1 MSINT
6 QIQNIRSQ
14 LRHNGQ
20 GITSYLVVRV
30 IKELWDRVGVIG
42 YGIGIVVLYAITNY
56 LFTVVFGTTSTA
68 FGAGNVAALATLVAI
83 AYTSWIG
90 FITYEEY
97 TDRSL
102 SRSIRTRPSIAT
114 IDDAFRLLQSTDA
127 EARVNASV
135 CLNIVVSTSPKNVVN
150 TLTVP
155 TEDIIEY
162 LIPFLRGKDQEVSEN
177 ISNVI
182 TFMARDYPD
191 SFTPFQDELLGLI
204 KNDTISDEIRG
215 NVALTV
221 GFLILSG
228 RIEISDKI
236 LSTSLDLSEHSHP
249 DVRIGA
255 CYMLAGVS
263 NQETRQ
269 RLQEIAENDSKQEV
283 REHAEELI

>member
-14 LRHNGQ
+14 LRYNGQ
-20 GITSYLVVRV
+20 GIASNLVVRV

-42 YGIGIVVLYAITNY
+42 YGIGIIVLYIVSNY
-56 LFTVVFGTTSTA
+56 IFTVVFGTTSSA
-68 FGAGNVAALATLVAI
+68 FGASNVTALASLVAI
-83 AYTSWIG
+83 AYTGWIG
-90 FITYEEY
+90 FLSYEEY

-114 IDDAFRLLQSTDA
+114 IDDAFRLLQSTDV
-127 EARVNASV
+127 EARLNAAI

-162 LIPFLRGKDQEVSEN
+162 LISFLRTNDQEVGEN
-177 ISNVI
+177 ISNAI
-182 TFMARDYPD
+182 TFMARDYPG
-191 SFTPFQDELLGLI
+191 SFKPHQDELLGLI
-204 KNDTISDEIRG
+204 KDDTVSGEVRG
-215 NVALTV
+215 NITLTV
-221 GFLILSG
+221 GYLILS
-228 RIEISDKI
+228 RRLEIDDDI
-236 LSTSLDLSEHSHP
+236 LSTALDLSEYSHP

-255 CYMLAGVS
+255 CYMLAGIS
-263 NQETRQ
+263 DQEARQ
-269 RLQEIAENDSKQEV
+269 RLQKIATSDSKQEV